1 MFENI
6 LFFVNIKQYI
16 IQQIRYHIILANN
29 VIIFE
34 FKNKTKFSKQ
44 YLYVSRIF

>member
-34 FKNKTKFSKQ
+34 FKNKGAHN
-44 YLYVSRIF
+44 